1 PGSHRARIRKG
12 RGTGSGIGKTA
23 GRGGKGQTARQ
34 GGKVR
39 PGFEGGQMPLIRRI
53 PKRGFTNPFKQPAQV
68 VNVRHLGQLAEG
80 VEVTPDTLFGAG
92 LVRRPDRPI
101 KLLGMGDVQRKFSV
115 KGVTVLALGIMPYIS
130 ASIVFQLAAPVFPVV
145 EKMQRDEE
153 GRKKLTQWTR
163 YLTVVL
169 CLFQAYG
176 YGLFTE
182 QIPGAVAS
190 PGFFFRLTTVLTLT
204 TGGVFVMW
212 LGEQITERGIGNGA
226 SLLIFFSIVERIWP
240 ETIRTVD

>member
-1 PGSHRARIRKG
+1 MRKARGGGRAKAKAKGKAKPKAAGRARATPRAKTPAGEIRALTLSGLRPPPGSHRARIRKG
-12 RGTGSGIGKTA
+12 RGPGSGIGKTA

-68 VNVRHLGQLAEG
+68 VNVRHLGRLAEG

-115 KGVTVLALGIMPYIS
+115 KGVTVS
-130 ASIVFQLAAPVFPVV
+130 ASARSKI
-145 EKMQRDEE
+145 E
-153 GRKKLTQWTR
+153 
-163 YLTVVL
+163 
-169 CLFQAYG
+169 QAG
-176 YGLFTE
+176 GT
-182 QIPGAVAS
+182 IAS
-190 PGFFFRLTTVLTLT
+190 RPHDR
-204 TGGVFVMW
+204 
-212 LGEQITERGIGNGA
+212 
-226 SLLIFFSIVERIWP
+226 S
-240 ETIRTVD
+240 